1 MIGMQMKTLNVM
13 VDENTNIFRFC
24 GQYYIFQDVGESQPI
39 PADDVAAR
47 YFEARLRVP
56 EAFTEIRQIF
66 SVFM

>member
-1 MIGMQMKTLNVM
+1 MQTRTVNVL

-24 GQYYIFQDVGESQPI
+24 GNYYVHQDVGEAQPI
-39 PADDVAAR
+39 TADDVAKM
-47 YFEARLRVP
+47 YFERRLHVP